1 MNWLIISLIPPF
13 VWALTN
19 HLDKYI
25 LNKYFKGR
33 DSGPYMILVSI
44 SISTAALLIAIFATQ
59 SIILT
64 PLNALILIGAGI
76 LSMLGGLFYLF
87 ALSEGEPSVVVPL
100 FQLVPIF
107 NYFLG
112 LIFLN
117 EHLSNMQIF
126 GSLLIIGGALA
137 ITIEQVEKKFK
148 IQHKILFWMILA
160 GLSHSVF
167 DLIFKPVALHENYWG
182 SMFWV
187 YVGCVVFGI
196 GLFILHK
203 SWRKQVLEIVKQYG
217 AKIVGIN
224 LVNDGAGMSAGL
236 IFNYALLITPI
247 ALVAVIGNGLQPFFV
262 LLFGIILT
270 LISPKLANENL
281 SKRHL
286 AQKILAILIIFAGTF
301 LLSR

>member
-25 LNKYFKGR
+25 LNKFFKGR
-33 DSGPYMILVSI
+33 DSGPFMILVSI
-44 SISTAALLIAIFATQ
+44 SISIAALLIAIFSTH
-59 SIILT
+59 SIALT
-64 PLNALILIGAGI
+64 PLHILILIAAGI
-76 LSMLGGLFYLF
+76 LSMFGGLFYLF
-87 ALSEGEPSVVVPL
+87 ALSEGEPSIVVPL
-100 FQLVPIF
+100 FQIIPIF

-117 EHLSNMQIF
+117 EHLSTLQIF

-137 ITIEQVEKKFK
+137 ITIEQEEKKFK
-148 IQHKILFWMILA
+148 IKHKILFWMLAA

-187 YVGCVVFGI
+187 YVGSVVFGV

-203 SWRKQVLEIVKQYG
+203 KWRRQVIEILKQYG
-217 AKIVGIN
+217 TKVVAIN
-224 LVNDGAGMSAGL
+224 LINDGAGLSAGL
-236 IFNYALLITPI
+236 IFNFALLITPI
-247 ALVAVIGNGLQPFFV
+247 ALVSVVGNGLQPFFV
-262 LLFGIILT
+262 LLFGIVLT

-286 AQKILAILIIFAGTF
+286 TQKIIAILVIFFGTS
-301 LLSR
+301 LLNK